1 MRVLIRH
8 PLFPKHLLEDTTEL
22 LFREPVVGFLGVAGG
37 RATETKGGPGEA
49 LGEAAA
55 CACARTRISW
65 DVFFEI
71 RVGCCGTARET
82 VVGACGVVVAAPCRV

>member
-8 PLFPKHLLEDTTEL
+8 PLFPQHLLKDTTKL

-37 RATETKGGPGEA
+37 RAAETKGGPGEA
-49 LGEAAA
+49 LCEAAA
-55 CACARTRISW
+55 CSCARTRISW

-71 RVGCCGTARET
+71 RVRGCGAACET